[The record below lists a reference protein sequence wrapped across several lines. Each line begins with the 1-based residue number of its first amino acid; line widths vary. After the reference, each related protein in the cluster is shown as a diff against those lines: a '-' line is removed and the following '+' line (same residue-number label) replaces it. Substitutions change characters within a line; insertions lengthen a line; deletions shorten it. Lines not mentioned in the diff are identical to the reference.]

1 MAQPARKRSA
11 SPSAARAGKTAAEP
25 NRRRKA
31 GIHQSAMP
39 VVGAIPTPDV
49 AEMIGEIRI
58 AAGPAFSA
66 ATRLKVAGMNT
77 AIEKE
82 KHSITLDKPIVE
94 QIRELFGARPL
105 SASINDLL
113 QSALVQHRLGLLV
126 DQMEE
131 EAGPASPEAFDRV
144 FSQWFEEE

>member
-1 MAQPARKRSA
+1 MAQPARKRST
-11 SPSAARAGKTAAEP
+11 SPSGARASKTATEP

-31 GIHQSAMP
+31 AIPQSTMP

-77 AIEKE
+77 AFEKE

-131 EAGPASPEAFDRV
+131 EAGPASAEAFNRV